1 MMVLTSVYLSVSS
14 SLPSTANIK
23 PVELWLLF
31 NLAYPFLVIIT
42 NTLLEVFIIE
52 SALNSKDLFQKR
64 KVKKIKVVPDKLKV
78 HQDSSLTKLVMKGIS
93 LYVNPLLYMVTS
105 IGYFVFY
112 LSIPYNQDTYLMQPK
127 FKKRQKLVIY
137 IGKIIY

>member
-105 IGYFVFY
+105 IGYFVFQK
-112 LSIPYNQDTYLMQPK
+112 NN
-127 FKKRQKLVIY
+127 FQKLKYYNYLFYFDI
-137 IGKIIY
+137 KDFCNKKKL